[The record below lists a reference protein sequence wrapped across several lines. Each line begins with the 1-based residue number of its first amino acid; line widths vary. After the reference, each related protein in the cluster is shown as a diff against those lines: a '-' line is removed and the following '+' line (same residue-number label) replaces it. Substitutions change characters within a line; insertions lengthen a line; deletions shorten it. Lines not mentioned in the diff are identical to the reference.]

1 MTGVRRDRLTL
12 TLYGS
17 FVTWGWFLY
26 GFGPAVPLLA
36 AEQGTSRALAGL
48 HGTGMAVGTVL
59 AGTVTSSVAVRFGRR
74 VQMLVGAG
82 FLLVGVTALLLG
94 TAPWQ
99 TIGAVVVA
107 AIGGNFLLSA
117 AQPALMRHHGSAGA
131 AVVTEANATGS
142 GVGVLAPLVVGVAVA
157 AGLTWRPAVGLV
169 LLLAVALAVAVS
181 RLPGT
186 GALGRGNPT
195 RRREPAPPTAPT
207 LATGELLAVDPAHPG
222 GAATARGENG
232 ATSADATAGAA
243 GEASGTDPAPAA
255 GAARRRGPGFG
266 GTFWFFWVAMLAG
279 VAIEF
284 STTFWAADLVVSRTG
299 AGPSVATATVSA
311 LVAGMT
317 VARLILGPLALR
329 KAPEKL
335 LLVAYAVAAAGFA
348 LLWTA
353 TTPTMAVIGFVV
365 AGLGYGAHYPLA
377 VSLVLRHAA
386 DRPDQAQATATVGT
400 GFAVGLA
407 PFLLGALADAFG
419 SHAAFLLVPA
429 LMVLGSGAVALGLRR
444 VQRTSRTAHPA

>member
-26 GFGPAVPLLA
+26 GFSPAVPLLA
-36 AEQGTSRALAGL
+36 AEQGTSLALAGL

-59 AGTVTSSVAVRFGRR
+59 AGTISSTLAVRYGRR
-74 VQMLVGAG
+74 VQMLLGTG
-82 FLLVGVTALLLG
+82 FLVAGVTGLLLG
-94 TAPWQ
+94 QVPWQ
-99 TIGAVVVA
+99 TIGAILVA

-117 AQPALMRHHGSAGA
+117 AQPALMHHHGAAGA

-142 GVGVLAPLVVGVAVA
+142 GVGLLAPLVVGAAVA
-157 AGLTWRPAVGLV
+157 AGLTWRPAVGVVLV
-169 LLLAVALAVAVS
+169 LVVVLAVAIA

-186 GALGRGNPT
+186 GALGRGTPS
-195 RRREPAPPTAPT
+195 RRGAVPAATTTATALATVRIPDDDAAHQAPAP
-207 LATGELLAVDPAHPG
+207 GSG
-222 GAATARGENG
+222 GTTEGDV
-232 ATSADATAGAA
+232 ADAGGPLVGRVDVDRAGA
-243 GEASGTDPAPAA
+243 DAA
-255 GAARRRGPGFG
+255 GGRRGGPGLGRGFG
-266 GTFWFFWVAMLAG
+266 RAFWFFWAAMLAG

-284 STTFWAADLVVSRTG
+284 STTFWAAELVVSRTA

-317 VARLILGPLALR
+317 AARLVLGPLALR

-335 LLVAYAVAAAGFA
+335 LLAAYGVAALGFA

-353 TTPTMAVIGFVV
+353 TSPAVAVIGLVV

-386 DRPDQAQATATVGT
+386 DRPDQAQATATIGT
-400 GFAVGLA
+400 GVAVGLA
-407 PFLLGALADAFG
+407 PFALGALADAFG
-419 SHAAFLLVPA
+419 THAAFLLVPVLIA
-429 LMVLGSGAVALGLRR
+429 LGAAAVALGLRTVR
-444 VQRTSRTAHPA
+444 RA